1 MGFSES
7 QAQTPAP
14 CHQVNPLTP
23 LPIQSQHSWQA
34 MCTPPVLRKLQH
46 VLPIREQNCLL
57 GNPLLLLVLFSGPPG
72 TSVPC
77 PLTGLQEHVPS
88 PGPPEAPCL
97 QVKLFGPLEVL
108 LGPGLPAH
116 LVSLTL
122 IFNNMQGHQCD
133 INFHLPPSWREPL
146 CVLTG
151 AQSDVMRG
159 QDGESLRAS

>member
-57 GNPLLLLVLFSGPPG
+57 GNPLLLLVLYSGPPG

-88 PGPPEAPCL
+88 PGPPDAPCL
-97 QVKLFGPLEVL
+97 QVKHFGPLEVL

-116 LVSLTL
+116 LVILSIIRSSTTCRVNSVTLTVPQVHPVGGSP
-122 IFNNMQGHQCD
+122 FM
-133 INFHLPPSWREPL
+133 W
-146 CVLTG
+146 
-151 AQSDVMRG
+151 
-159 QDGESLRAS
+159 